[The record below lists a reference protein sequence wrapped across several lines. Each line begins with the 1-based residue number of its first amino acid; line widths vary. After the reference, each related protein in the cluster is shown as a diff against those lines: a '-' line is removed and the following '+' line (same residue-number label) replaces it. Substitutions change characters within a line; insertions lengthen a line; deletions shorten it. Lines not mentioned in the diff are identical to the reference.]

1 MKIFHSGAKTLSVAA
16 ARVGIET
23 VWLYHGLARK
33 QSKADFPFLDHIY
46 VYSSEE
52 KTYFEDISPNSN
64 VCLYPVQELSKS
76 EKKVIIFL
84 EQLDIRM
91 SEKTILEILTFFLKK
106 DYQIFLKKH
115 PTYTGSL
122 IHKIA
127 EKYNLEMI
135 DHEKDASESI
145 LSLRPSFT
153 IGWGSTALCES
164 LRHGVVPI
172 SLVGSRTGQSS
183 NSQFHEEFLKSK
195 EKKLDVRM
203 GGCSYAADYLGLE
216 FSWLVYPFK
225 ERTLSW
231 KDEKERIFELLKDTS
246 LYTKTLSEL
255 RTR

>member
-1 MKIFHSGAKTLSVAA
+1 
-16 ARVGIET
+16 
-23 VWLYHGLARK
+23 
-33 QSKADFPFLDHIY
+33 
-46 VYSSEE
+46 
-52 KTYFEDISPNSN
+52 
-64 VCLYPVQELSKS
+64 
-76 EKKVIIFL
+76 
-84 EQLDIRM
+84 M
-91 SEKTILEILTFFLKK
+91 SEKTILEILTLFLKK

-115 PTYTGSL
+115 PAYTGSL

-172 SLVGSRTGQSS
+172 SLGYQD
-183 NSQFHEEFLKSK
+183 
-195 EKKLDVRM
+195 LDI
-203 GGCSYAADYLGLE
+203 
-216 FSWLVYPFK
+216 SWAVYPLRK
-225 ERTLSW
+225 RILLW
-231 KDEKERIFELLKDTS
+231 KDEKERIFELLKDMS

>member
-1 MKIFHSGAKTLSVAA
+1 M
-16 ARVGIET
+16 GIET
-23 VWLYHGLARK
+23 VCIYHGLADK
-33 QSKADFPFLDHIY
+33 ESIASHPFYDHIY
-46 VYSSEE
+46 VYASEE

-64 VCLYPVQELSKS
+64 VCLYPLKELSNL

-84 EQLDIRM
+84 STHDYFM
-91 SEKTILEILTFFLKK
+91 SEKTISEILTLFLKK

-122 IHKIA
+122 ASKIA
-127 EKYNLEMI
+127 SKYNLEMI
-135 DHEKDASESI
+135 TLEKDASESI

-172 SLVGSRTGQSS
+172 CLDRL
-183 NSQFHEEFLKSK
+183 NPEF
-195 EKKLDVRM
+195 
-203 GGCSYAADYLGLE
+203 YLA
-216 FSWLVYPFK
+216 VYPFK
-225 ERTLSW
+225 ERALCW
-231 KDEKERIFELLKDTS
+231 REEKERIFELLKDMS

>member
-1 MKIFHSGAKTLSVAA
+1 VKIFHSGAKTLSVAA

-64 VCLYPVQELSKS
+64 VCLYPLKELSKL
-76 EKKVIIFL
+76 EKRVIIFL
-84 EQLDIRM
+84 SKLDIRM
-91 SEKTILEILTFFLKK
+91 SEKTILEILTLFLKK

-115 PTYTGSL
+115 PAYTGSL

-164 LRHGVVPI
+164 LRHGIVPI
-172 SLVGSRTGQSS
+172 SLVGTRTGQSS

-195 EKKLDVRM
+195 EKKLDVLM
-203 GGCSYAADYLGLE
+203 GISYAADYLGLE
-216 FSWLVYPFK
+216 FSWPVYPFK

-231 KDEKERIFELLKDTS
+231 KDEKERIFELLEDMS

-255 RTR
+255 RMR